1 MSHKPSLWSYS
12 LFPMHIA
19 TSYSTSHFFLTL
31 HLFLKAESWPLFPC
45 LDPISNLTKPSKFIV
60 NVTSSFEL
68 CLIFQ
73 PELDMV
79 FYFHLSYSTLQFI
92 LFMLYVSL
100 SLPRQPSEVT
110 RSHSPIHCPKL
121 MKYSAMNLRRSRA
134 TGRGA
139 PWGLAATGTERRA
152 PGPGRGGA
160 AVLDTSIDA

>member
-1 MSHKPSLWSYS
+1 MSHKPSLWPYS
-12 LFPMHIA
+12 LFPMHIV
-19 TSYSTSHFFLTL
+19 TSYSTFHFFLTL

-73 PELDMV
+73 PEVDMG
-79 FYFHLSYSTLQFI
+79 FYFHLLYSTLQFI

-100 SLPRQPSEVT
+100 SPPRQPNEVT
-110 RSHSPIHCPKL
+110 RSHPPIHCPKL

-139 PWGLAATGTERRA
+139 PWAWLPQASSEEPPALAG
-152 PGPGRGGA
+152 GRVA
-160 AVLDTSIDA
+160 ILHISVDA